1 MRPPFR
7 VPRLTPRNER
17 ATVEVK
23 LTRADIEWLLLFL
36 SRTVPKGQ
44 QEEDAAVRL
53 MEKLT
58 AAMKPRRKSTT

>member
-1 MRPPFR
+1 M
-7 VPRLTPRNER
+7 
-17 ATVEVK
+17 EVK

-58 AAMKPRRKSTT
+58 AAMKPRRRSTT